1 MFLSLDEITYK
12 RAGIGVVALHV
23 LLPLTLMLLAL
34 NFSRKAEPVL
44 MMAQI
49 IDRESVAI
57 TPSVHVRPVK
67 DKQLEKDKVVKD
79 SELAKE
85 RSAESKQDGA
95 LASAPVS
102 MPNSDASELNNPKP
116 PYPAI
121 SRKLREQGLV
131 VLKACISA
139 SGALDSLE
147 VRQGSGYSRL
157 DQVALQTVKQWKFI
171 PAKRGTAPIAMCYE
185 LPVKFIL
192 E

>member
-1 MFLSLDEITYK
+1 MPSVLHELTYK
-12 RAGIGVVALHV
+12 NAGISVAMAHV
-23 LLPLTLMLLAL
+23 LLALLVIFCAF
-34 NFSRKAEPVL
+34 NFSRKAEPIL

-57 TPSVHVRPVK
+57 TPSVHVQPK
-67 DKQLEKDKVVKD
+67 DKKLDKEKTIKD
-79 SELAKE
+79 SDLVKEKTSEAKQE
-85 RSAESKQDGA
+85 GA

-102 MPNSDASELNNPKP
+102 MPNSDASELSNPKP

-131 VLKACISA
+131 TLKACI
-139 SGALDSLE
+139 GANGTLESLDLK
-147 VRQGSGYSRL
+147 QGSGYSRL
-157 DQVALQTVKQWKFI
+157 DQVALQTVKQWRFI
-171 PAKRGTAPIAMCYE
+171 PAKKGNTPVPMCYE

>member
-1 MFLSLDEITYK
+1 MFISLGEITYK
-12 RAGIGVVALHV
+12 KAGIGVAVMHAV
-23 LLPLTLMLLAL
+23 IPLAL
-34 NFSRKAEPVL
+34 IMLAFNYSRKAEPIL

-49 IDRESVAI
+49 IDRESMAI
-57 TPSVHVRPVK
+57 TPSIHIKPK
-67 DKQLEKDKVVKD
+67 DKKLDKEKTTKD
-79 SELAKE
+79 SDLVKEKTSEAKSE
-85 RSAESKQDGA
+85 GA

-121 SRKLREQGLV
+121 SKKLREQGLV
-131 VLKACISA
+131 LLKACIGVNGS
-139 SGALDSLE
+139 LDSLDLK
-147 VRQGSGYSRL
+147 QGSGFSRL

-171 PAKRGTAPIAMCYE
+171 PAKKGGTPMPMCYE

>member
-1 MFLSLDEITYK
+1 MFISLGEITYK
-12 RAGIGVVALHV
+12 KAGVGVAVMHAV
-23 LLPLTLMLLAL
+23 IPLAL
-34 NFSRKAEPVL
+34 IMLAFNYSRKAEPIL

-49 IDRESVAI
+49 IDRESMAI
-57 TPSVHVRPVK
+57 TPSVHVKPK
-67 DKQLEKDKVVKD
+67 DKKLNKEKTTKD
-79 SELAKE
+79 SDLVKEKTSEAKSE
-85 RSAESKQDGA
+85 GA

-121 SRKLREQGLV
+121 SKKLREQGLV
-131 VLKACISA
+131 LLKACI
-139 SGALDSLE
+139 GANGSLDSLDLK
-147 VRQGSGYSRL
+147 QGSGFSRL

-171 PAKRGTAPIAMCYE
+171 PAKKGGTPIPMCYE

>member
-1 MFLSLDEITYK
+1 MFLSLDEITYRK
-12 RAGIGVVALHV
+12 AGIGVAALHV
-23 LLPLTLMLLAL
+23 LLPLILMLLAL

-79 SELAKE
+79 SELPKE

-102 MPNSDASELNNPKP
+102 MPNSEASELNNPKP

-139 SGALDSLE
+139 SGTLDGLE

-171 PAKRGTAPIAMCYE
+171 PAKKGNAPISMCYE

>member
-1 MFLSLDEITYK
+1 MFISLGEITYK
-12 RAGIGVVALHV
+12 KAGIGVAVMHAVIPLV
-23 LLPLTLMLLAL
+23 LIMLAF
-34 NFSRKAEPVL
+34 NYSRKAEPIL

-49 IDRESVAI
+49 IDRESMAI
-57 TPSVHVRPVK
+57 TPSVHVKPK
-67 DKQLEKDKVVKD
+67 DKKLDKEKTTKDSDVVKEKT
-79 SELAKE
+79 SEAKSE
-85 RSAESKQDGA
+85 GA

-121 SRKLREQGLV
+121 SKKLREQGLV
-131 VLKACISA
+131 LLKACI
-139 SGALDSLE
+139 GANGSLDSLDLK
-147 VRQGSGYSRL
+147 QGSGFSRL

-171 PAKRGTAPIAMCYE
+171 PAKKGGTPIPMCYE

>member
-1 MFLSLDEITYK
+1 MPSVLHELTYK
-12 RAGIGVVALHV
+12 NAGISVAMAHV
-23 LLPLTLMLLAL
+23 LLALLVIFCAF
-34 NFSRKAEPVL
+34 NFSRKAEPIL

-57 TPSVHVRPVK
+57 TPSVHVQPK
-67 DKQLEKDKVVKD
+67 DKKLDKEKTIKD
-79 SELAKE
+79 SDLVKEKTSEAKQE
-85 RSAESKQDGA
+85 GA

-102 MPNSDASELNNPKP
+102 MPNSDASELKNPKP

-131 VLKACISA
+131 TLKACI
-139 SGALDSLE
+139 GANGTLESLDLK
-147 VRQGSGYSRL
+147 QGSGYSRL
-157 DQVALQTVKQWKFI
+157 DQVALQTVKQWRFI
-171 PAKRGTAPIAMCYE
+171 PAKKGNTPVPMCYE

>member
-1 MFLSLDEITYK
+1 MSFVFNELTYK
-12 RAGIGVVALHV
+12 NAGISVALAHV
-23 LLPLTLMLLAL
+23 LLALLVVFCAF
-34 NFSRKAEPVL
+34 NFSRKAEPIL

-57 TPSVHVRPVK
+57 TPSVHVQPK
-67 DKQLEKDKVVKD
+67 DKKLDKEKTTKD
-79 SELAKE
+79 SDLVKE
-85 RSAESKQDGA
+85 KTSEAKQDGA

-102 MPNSDASELNNPKP
+102 MPNSDAAELNNPKP

-131 VLKACISA
+131 LLKACI
-139 SGALDSLE
+139 GANGSLE
-147 VRQGSGYSRL
+147 SLDLKQGSGYSRL
-157 DQVALQTVKQWKFI
+157 DQVALQTVKQWRFI
-171 PAKRGTAPIAMCYE
+171 PAKMGNTPIPMCYE

>member
-1 MFLSLDEITYK
+1 MFLSLDEITYRK
-12 RAGIGVVALHV
+12 AGIGVAALHV
-23 LLPLTLMLLAL
+23 LLPLILMLLAL

-139 SGALDSLE
+139 SGTLDGLE

-171 PAKRGTAPIAMCYE
+171 PAKKGNAPISMCYE

>member
-1 MFLSLDEITYK
+1 MFISLGEITYK
-12 RAGIGVVALHV
+12 KAGIGVAVMHTVIPLV
-23 LLPLTLMLLAL
+23 LIMLAF
-34 NFSRKAEPVL
+34 NYSRKAEPIL

-49 IDRESVAI
+49 MDRESMAI
-57 TPSVHVRPVK
+57 TPSVHVKPK
-67 DKQLEKDKVVKD
+67 DKKLDKEKTSKD
-79 SELAKE
+79 SDLVKEKTSEAKSE
-85 RSAESKQDGA
+85 GT

-121 SRKLREQGLV
+121 SKKLREQGLV
-131 VLKACISA
+131 LLKACI
-139 SGALDSLE
+139 GANGSLDSLDLK
-147 VRQGSGYSRL
+147 QGSGFSRL

-171 PAKRGTAPIAMCYE
+171 PAKKGGTPIPMCYE

>member
-1 MFLSLDEITYK
+1 MFLSLNQITYRK
-12 RAGIGVVALHV
+12 AGLWVAAMHVAL
-23 LLPLTLMLLAL
+23 PLGLILLAL
-34 NFSRKAEPVL
+34 NFPRKAEPVM

-67 DKQLEKDKVVKD
+67 DKQVEKDKVVKD

-85 RSAESKQDGA
+85 RSPESKQDGA

-102 MPNSDASELNNPKP
+102 MPNSEASELNNPKP

-131 VLKACISA
+131 LLKACIST
-139 SGALDSLE
+139 GGTLDGLE
-147 VRQGSGYSRL
+147 IRQGSGYPRL

-171 PAKRGTAPIAMCYE
+171 PAKKGSTPIPMCYE
-185 LPVKFIL
+185 LPIKFTL

>member
-1 MFLSLDEITYK
+1 MSFVFNELTYK
-12 RAGIGVVALHV
+12 NAGISVALAHV
-23 LLPLTLMLLAL
+23 LLALLVVFCAF
-34 NFSRKAEPVL
+34 NFSRKAEPIL

-57 TPSVHVRPVK
+57 TPSVHVQPK
-67 DKQLEKDKVVKD
+67 DKKLDKEKTTKD
-79 SELAKE
+79 SDLVKE
-85 RSAESKQDGA
+85 KTSEAKQDGA

-131 VLKACISA
+131 LLKACI
-139 SGALDSLE
+139 GANGSLE
-147 VRQGSGYSRL
+147 SLDLKQGSGYSRL
-157 DQVALQTVKQWKFI
+157 DQVALQTVKQWRFI
-171 PAKRGTAPIAMCYE
+171 PAKMGNTPIPMCYE

>member
-1 MFLSLDEITYK
+1 MFISLGEITYK
-12 RAGIGVVALHV
+12 KAGIGVAVMHAV
-23 LLPLTLMLLAL
+23 IPLAL
-34 NFSRKAEPVL
+34 IMLAFNYSRKAEPIL

-49 IDRESVAI
+49 IDRESMAM
-57 TPSVHVRPVK
+57 TPSVHVKPK
-67 DKQLEKDKVVKD
+67 DKKLDKEKTTKDGDLVKEKT
-79 SELAKE
+79 SEAKSE
-85 RSAESKQDGA
+85 GA

-121 SRKLREQGLV
+121 SKKLREQGLV
-131 VLKACISA
+131 LLKACI
-139 SGALDSLE
+139 GANGSLDSLDLK
-147 VRQGSGYSRL
+147 QGSGFSRL

-171 PAKRGTAPIAMCYE
+171 PAKKGGTPIPMCYE

>member
-1 MFLSLDEITYK
+1 MHAVIPL
-12 RAGIGVVALHV
+12 V
-23 LLPLTLMLLAL
+23 LIMLAF
-34 NFSRKAEPVL
+34 NYSRKAEPIL

-49 IDRESVAI
+49 IDRESMAI
-57 TPSVHVRPVK
+57 TPSVHVKPK
-67 DKQLEKDKVVKD
+67 DKKLDKEKTTKD
-79 SELAKE
+79 SDLVKEKTSEAKSE
-85 RSAESKQDGA
+85 GA

-121 SRKLREQGLV
+121 SKKLREQGLV
-131 VLKACISA
+131 LLKACI
-139 SGALDSLE
+139 GANGSLDSLDLK
-147 VRQGSGYSRL
+147 QGSGFSRL

-171 PAKRGTAPIAMCYE
+171 PAKKGGTPIPMCYE

>member
-1 MFLSLDEITYK
+1 MFLSLDQSTYRK
-12 RAGIGVVALHV
+12 AGLWVVAMHV
-23 LLPLTLMLLAL
+23 ALPLGLMLLAL
-34 NFSRKAEPVL
+34 NFPRKAEPVM

-67 DKQLEKDKVVKD
+67 DKQVEKDKVVKD

-85 RSAESKQDGA
+85 RSPESKQDGA

-102 MPNSDASELNNPKP
+102 MPNSEASELNNPKP

-131 VLKACISA
+131 LLKACIST
-139 SGALDSLE
+139 GGTLDGLE
-147 VRQGSGYSRL
+147 IRQGSGYPRL

-171 PAKRGTAPIAMCYE
+171 PAKKGSTPIPMCYE
-185 LPVKFIL
+185 LPIKFTL

>member
-1 MFLSLDEITYK
+1 MFLSLDEITYRK
-12 RAGIGVVALHV
+12 AGIGVAALHV
-23 LLPLTLMLLAL
+23 LLPLILMLLAL

-102 MPNSDASELNNPKP
+102 MPNSEASELNNPKP

-139 SGALDSLE
+139 SGTLDGLE

-171 PAKRGTAPIAMCYE
+171 PAKKGNAPISMCYE

>member
-1 MFLSLDEITYK
+1 MFLSLDEITYRK
-12 RAGIGVVALHV
+12 AGIGVATLHV
-23 LLPLTLMLLAL
+23 LLPLILMLLTL

-79 SELAKE
+79 SELPKE

-102 MPNSDASELNNPKP
+102 MPNSEASELNNPKP

-139 SGALDSLE
+139 SGTLDGLE

-171 PAKRGTAPIAMCYE
+171 PAKKGNAPISMCYE

>member
-1 MFLSLDEITYK
+1 MFISLGEITYK
-12 RAGIGVVALHV
+12 KAGIGVAVMHAV
-23 LLPLTLMLLAL
+23 IPLTLIMLAF
-34 NFSRKAEPVL
+34 NYSRKAEPIL

-49 IDRESVAI
+49 IDRESMAI
-57 TPSVHVRPVK
+57 TPSVHVKPK
-67 DKQLEKDKVVKD
+67 DKKLDKEKTTKD
-79 SELAKE
+79 SDLVKEKTSEAKSE
-85 RSAESKQDGA
+85 GA

-121 SRKLREQGLV
+121 SKKLREQGLV
-131 VLKACISA
+131 LLKACI
-139 SGALDSLE
+139 GANGSLDSLDLKH
-147 VRQGSGYSRL
+147 GSGFSRL

-171 PAKRGTAPIAMCYE
+171 PAKKGGTPIPMCYE

>member
-1 MFLSLDEITYK
+1 MFISLGEITYK
-12 RAGIGVVALHV
+12 KAGIGVAVMHAVIPLALI
-23 LLPLTLMLLAL
+23 MLAL
-34 NFSRKAEPVL
+34 NYSRKAEPIL

-49 IDRESVAI
+49 IDRESMAI
-57 TPSVHVRPVK
+57 TPSVHVKPK
-67 DKQLEKDKVVKD
+67 DKKLDKEKTTKD
-79 SELAKE
+79 SDLVKE
-85 RSAESKQDGA
+85 KTSEVKSEGA

-121 SRKLREQGLV
+121 SKKLREQGLV
-131 VLKACISA
+131 LLKACI
-139 SGALDSLE
+139 GANGSLDSLDLK
-147 VRQGSGYSRL
+147 QGSGFSRL

-171 PAKRGTAPIAMCYE
+171 PAKKGGTPIPMCYE

>member
-1 MFLSLDEITYK
+1 MFLSLDQITYRK
-12 RAGIGVVALHV
+12 VGLWVAAMHVAL
-23 LLPLTLMLLAL
+23 PLGLILLAL
-34 NFSRKAEPVL
+34 NFPRKAEPVM

-67 DKQLEKDKVVKD
+67 DKQVEKDKVVKD

-85 RSAESKQDGA
+85 RSPESKQDGA

-102 MPNSDASELNNPKP
+102 MPNSEASELNNPKP

-131 VLKACISA
+131 LLKACIST
-139 SGALDSLE
+139 GGTLDGLE
-147 VRQGSGYSRL
+147 IRQGSGYPRL

-171 PAKRGTAPIAMCYE
+171 PAKKGSTPIPMCYE
-185 LPVKFIL
+185 LPVKFTL

>member
-1 MFLSLDEITYK
+1 MH
-12 RAGIGVVALHV
+12 VAL
-23 LLPLTLMLLAL
+23 PLGLILLAL
-34 NFSRKAEPVL
+34 NFPRKAEPVM

-67 DKQLEKDKVVKD
+67 DKQVEKDKVVKD

-85 RSAESKQDGA
+85 RSPESKQDGA

-102 MPNSDASELNNPKP
+102 MPNSEASELNNPKP

-131 VLKACISA
+131 LLKACIST
-139 SGALDSLE
+139 GGTLDSLE
-147 VRQGSGYSRL
+147 IRQGSGYPRL

-171 PAKRGTAPIAMCYE
+171 PAKKGSTPIPMCYE
-185 LPVKFIL
+185 LPIKFTL

>member
-1 MFLSLDEITYK
+1 MFISLGEITYK
-12 RAGIGVVALHV
+12 KAGIGVAAMHAVI
-23 LLPLTLMLLAL
+23 PLAL
-34 NFSRKAEPVL
+34 IMLAFNYSRKAEPIL

-49 IDRESVAI
+49 IDRESMAI
-57 TPSVHVRPVK
+57 TPSVHVKPK
-67 DKQLEKDKVVKD
+67 DKKLDKEKTSKD
-79 SELAKE
+79 SDLVKEKTSEAKSE
-85 RSAESKQDGA
+85 GT

-121 SRKLREQGLV
+121 SKKLREQGLV
-131 VLKACISA
+131 LLKACI
-139 SGALDSLE
+139 GANGSLDSLDLK
-147 VRQGSGYSRL
+147 QGSGFSRL

-171 PAKRGTAPIAMCYE
+171 PAKKGGTPIPMCYE

>member
-1 MFLSLDEITYK
+1 MFLSLDQITYRK
-12 RAGIGVVALHV
+12 AGLWVAAMHVAL
-23 LLPLTLMLLAL
+23 PLGLILLAL
-34 NFSRKAEPVL
+34 NFPRKAEPVM

-67 DKQLEKDKVVKD
+67 DKQVEKDKVVKD

-85 RSAESKQDGA
+85 RSPESKQDGA

-102 MPNSDASELNNPKP
+102 MPNSEASELNNPKP

-131 VLKACISA
+131 LLKACIST
-139 SGALDSLE
+139 GGTLDGLE
-147 VRQGSGYSRL
+147 IRQGSGYPRL

-171 PAKRGTAPIAMCYE
+171 PAKKGSTPIPMCYE
-185 LPVKFIL
+185 LPIKFTL

>member
-1 MFLSLDEITYK
+1 MFISLGEITYK
-12 RAGIGVVALHV
+12 KAGIGVAVMHAV
-23 LLPLTLMLLAL
+23 IPLAL
-34 NFSRKAEPVL
+34 IMLAFNYSRKAEPIL

-49 IDRESVAI
+49 IDRESMAI
-57 TPSVHVRPVK
+57 TPSVHVKPK
-67 DKQLEKDKVVKD
+67 DKKLDKEKTTKDSDVVKEKT
-79 SELAKE
+79 SEAKSE
-85 RSAESKQDGA
+85 GA

-121 SRKLREQGLV
+121 SKKLREQGLV
-131 VLKACISA
+131 LLKACI
-139 SGALDSLE
+139 GANGSLDSLDLK
-147 VRQGSGYSRL
+147 QGSGFSRL

-171 PAKRGTAPIAMCYE
+171 PAKKGGTPIPMCYE

>member
-1 MFLSLDEITYK
+1 MFLSLDEITYRK
-12 RAGIGVVALHV
+12 AGIGVAALHV
-23 LLPLTLMLLAL
+23 LLPLILMLLAL
-34 NFSRKAEPVL
+34 SFSRKAEPVL

-102 MPNSDASELNNPKP
+102 MPNSEASELNNPKP

-139 SGALDSLE
+139 SGTLDGLE

-171 PAKRGTAPIAMCYE
+171 PAKKGNAPISMCYE